1 MMQSMRT
8 TVTLD
13 ADAEQIIHVSIDK
26 KDSMNDFDFFSG
38 SIEDDRI
45 NQAVV
50 DILEGTMPAFDNR
63 RLKYRKHDRRTA

>member
-1 MMQSMRT
+1 
-8 TVTLD
+8 
-13 ADAEQIIHVSIDK
+13 
-26 KDSMNDFDFFSG
+26 MNDFDFFSG

-63 RLKYRKHDRRTA
+63 RLKYRKHERAQ